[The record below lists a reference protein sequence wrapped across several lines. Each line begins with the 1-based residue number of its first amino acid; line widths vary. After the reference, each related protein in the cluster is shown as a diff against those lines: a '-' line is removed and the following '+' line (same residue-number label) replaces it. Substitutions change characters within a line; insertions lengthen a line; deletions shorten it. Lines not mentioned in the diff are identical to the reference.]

1 MTKINSPFTG
11 DQVTSINGFQK
22 SAHWHPFT
30 CGKEGCQ
37 GILIAQ
43 HVGLFCPDCHGWFQR
58 WVHDF
63 MANGEWKRLDELS
76 EAAEKGID
84 EFKKVQHKHS
94 EEDFIEFEKGYDDEN
109 YIKKI

>member
-1 MTKINSPFTG
+1 MTKINSPFT
-11 DQVTSINGFQK
+11 DEQVTSINGSQK
-22 SAHWHPFT
+22 SGHWHPFT

-43 HVGLFCPDCHGWFQR
+43 HEGLFCPDCHGWFQR

-63 MANGEWKRLDELS
+63 MADGEWKRLDELS

-84 EFKKVQHKHS
+84 EFSRVLY
-94 EEDFIEFEKGYDDEN
+94 KGRE
-109 YIKKI
+109 